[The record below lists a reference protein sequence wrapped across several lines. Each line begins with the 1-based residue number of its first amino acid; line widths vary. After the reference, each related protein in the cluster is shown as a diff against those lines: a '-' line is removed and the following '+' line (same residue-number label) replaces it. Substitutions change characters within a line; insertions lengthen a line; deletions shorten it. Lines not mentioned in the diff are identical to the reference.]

1 MNKISIEW
9 KHFDKEGK
17 TCERCS
23 RTGSNLLKVI
33 SKMQK
38 EFGIEISFKEIKLPE
53 ARMSESNEIL
63 IDGVF
68 LENLIPDT
76 EAGKNKCPSCSE
88 LIDQPDSCKCRT
100 LNKKGKVFEEIPAEL
115 IEQAIL
121 NRINTSHKLKNMNNK
136 IEKIEVFGSGCES
149 CKKLLKLTKEAVG
162 NLKLDIEVEYIDDIQ
177 KAIEL
182 GVMSFP
188 VLTINEKPVIVGM
201 VPSVEKIKETIIN
214 YQKGIADTK
223 EESSGC
229 SCGGNC

>member
-23 RTGSNLLKVI
+23 GTGSNLLKVI

-38 EFGIEISFKEIKLPE
+38 ELGVEISFKETKLPE
-53 ARMSESNEIL
+53 GMMSESNEIL
-63 IDGVF
+63 IDGVL
-68 LENLIPDT
+68 LENFIPNIKT
-76 EAGKNKCPSCSE
+76 GENKCPSCSE
-88 LIDQPDSCKCRT
+88 LIDQPDSCNCRT
-100 LNKKGKVFEEIPAEL
+100 LNQGEKIFEEIPIEL

-121 NRINTSHKLKNMNNK
+121 SIINTSSSLYSQ
-136 IEKIEVFGSGCES
+136 IEKIEVFGSGCDS
-149 CKKLLKLTKEAVG
+149 CKKLLDLTKKAVAEMG
-162 NLKLDIEVEYIDDIQ
+162 LDIEVEYIDDIK

-188 VLTINEKPVIVGM
+188 VLAINGKPIIIGM
-201 VPSVEKIKETIIN
+201 IPSVEEIKKTITD
-214 YQKGIADTK
+214 YKEGATKTK
-223 EESSGC
+223 ENSSGC